1 MSLSLPQPIHTVF
14 LWHSWVGN
22 ARGGPCMNCSFRRW
36 IEVFFR
42 SSVLLSTVTVHC
54 GTSCWYSYRLWR
66 LRFHL
71 ALMKSETQIH
81 SQVFQSVGECWFPL
95 KGVKSYV
102 LVTYTFICLI
112 VIFLWNPTYQL
123 TAREPDF
130 PESTL
135 NNSKT
140 RSLFQFRND
149 WPILR
154 SNLRQIVSSVF

>member
-1 MSLSLPQPIHTVF
+1 MSLSLPQPIHTVS

-54 GTSCWYSYRLWR
+54 GTSCWYSYRLRR

-112 VIFLWNPTYQL
+112 VIFLWNPTIHL
-123 TAREPDF
+123 SAREPDF
-130 PESTL
+130 PESTTEQFE
-135 NNSKT
+135 SKVSVSAQKWLT
-140 RSLFQFRND
+140 
-149 WPILR
+149 ILR